1 MFYFL
6 TVCPVFVGPT
16 LDCTNLHYTKKKSLT
31 NSLVYLFLLTKLLR
45 NSEMPPLIQG
55 VLSEDLDQRMT
66 GLTAQIEAIR
76 DNVASLDIKITEMAE
91 TNQDTNDRVKNI
103 ENLILAIVQARPIKK
118 PR

>member
-1 MFYFL
+1 M
-6 TVCPVFVGPT
+6 TPQ
-16 LDCTNLHYTKKKSLT
+16 
-31 NSLVYLFLLTKLLR
+31 
-45 NSEMPPLIQG
+45 IQG

-103 ENLILAIVQARPIKK
+103 EDLILAIVQARPIKK
-118 PR
+118 PK